1 MYIYLKCNFKP
12 CLHAIKAKT
21 KPIYL
26 SNGTQTFYN
35 AFSCI
40 KIRYVDLHKYVCKN
54 QKISGEVLW
63 PKYGLKS
70 GKPSKMWVF
79 LYEVFFAEI
88 VFLFFLLKGMDHL
101 FEFSARETRKRFS
114 PENSKNRLHEYCC
127 FVLGQKIWLFI
138 HMFTA
143 S

>member
-1 MYIYLKCNFKP
+1 M
-12 CLHAIKAKT
+12 
-21 KPIYL
+21 
-26 SNGTQTFYN
+26 
-35 AFSCI
+35 
-40 KIRYVDLHKYVCKN
+40 
-54 QKISGEVLW
+54 W

-114 PENSKNRLHEYCC
+114 PENSKHKLQCNLDLVTLNLVTICDLVTILQSL
-127 FVLGQKIWLFI
+127 FVFQ
-138 HMFTA
+138 FTT
-143 S
+143 